1 MKRSKK
7 RRLKMTAQYVDFL
20 GVEIF
25 NFIINHLLIDVANEL
40 KVDEKKFYAILYEG
54 FKIQVSKPNQVIK
67 AFKVFVYLEWKISNF
82 KDELEDEFVSS
93 GGV

>member
-40 KVDEKKFYAILYEG
+40 KVDEKKFYAILYE
-54 FKIQVSKPNQVIK
+54 
-67 AFKVFVYLEWKISNF
+67 
-82 KDELEDEFVSS
+82 
-93 GGV
+93 